1 MVTATRAWITAGVYA
16 GWSVITWVW
25 LGFTLERSKQY
36 MYLRHCKDECY
47 VEVEAEEDEAE
58 EIPEDA
64 TTFVWDGFNW

>member
-1 MVTATRAWITAGVYA
+1 
-16 GWSVITWVW
+16 
-25 LGFTLERSKQY
+25 

-64 TTFVWDGFNW
+64 TTFVWDGFTF